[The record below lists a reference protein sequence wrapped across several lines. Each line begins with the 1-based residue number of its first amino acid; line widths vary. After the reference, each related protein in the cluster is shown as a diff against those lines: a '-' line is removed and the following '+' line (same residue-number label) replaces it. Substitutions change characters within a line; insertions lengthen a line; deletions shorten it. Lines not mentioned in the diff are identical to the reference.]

1 MSFKKS
7 FNSTANNLKNNETKN
22 LKLIDQLNRFE
33 QERNGCELLLE
44 QPKLVDR
51 FFSDSEMN
59 NLTILVRFFQFLLQ
73 SMNTSRQNAAKFII
87 RLPGSNLLNF
97 SYSYLTSSSLADENQ
112 KDLLE
117 KFIPILS
124 KILQLLLEL
133 HPSCCSQLDDLGIF
147 DRIERSSQKISDE
160 DIQIEVATLI
170 LRVEELR
177 TQHIHKTE
185 KYKSE
190 IETSLERDDP
200 PPDDFHQLSIYP
212 TLNEIFQQQT
222 PYLRRNITTGQYKN
236 GTHYLD
242 IHFRLLRED
251 FLWPLREAICQ
262 YMSDD
267 NRNISF
273 RNSNVRLYRNTIFTG
288 TMCSQNGILF
298 SLLIDLKSLPKTIV
312 WTNSR
317 RLIYGNLLAATFDD
331 FDTSCFL
338 LTVEDRSNIDKD
350 GTLYVRCQKE
360 LCDYKLMKIQPGTHF
375 TLLETTSYFEAYR
388 PILQALQN
396 IKDDKIPLEKYLLQC
411 DTNVPLPNYFEQNSS
426 IDFRPIL
433 VKTSGEHNEFD
444 GDLSNVKD
452 LSTWPNAQQ
461 LGLDESQYKA
471 LQLAIT
477 KSVALI
483 QGPPGCGK
491 TYLGV
496 RLAELFYHN
505 RQRITGCERPILMI
519 CYTNHALDQF
529 LSSIIQK
536 LSLQPG
542 EIVRVG
548 GRSTHRQIEPYLIQ
562 KLRQQKRDIRVRN
575 EELATRYEIL
585 HNIKKQMDDCRTKY
599 YQCSQQLLD
608 ISQLLRV
615 MDRNQ
620 FLTLIEPIL
629 SKLDIFHRHWNLDKG
644 GLYCCRSLELQDSD
658 EDNSDDSQSE
668 SESESESENDETE
681 SLSFYEKSQRMKNR
695 IDCHKLNK
703 LSDNDIKEI
712 NQLFIKWLD
721 ATQLPMIINKIK
733 EQNEEDD
740 GDGEFQEQ
748 RKRRKKKNKEKANSL
763 LQEILNDPILTTTT
777 SNNTNTIEENP
788 VSLEEDEEE
797 LRRLENIDN
806 VLIPFT
812 IPNQTNEKEYQ
823 QINIEQ
829 LEYMQNLLNNRTAF
843 LSDNEVK
850 NITDLWSTSINKEQ
864 RQALY
869 RYWLWKYVQLLTDE
883 WFRLNE
889 QYDENHKSMQELW
902 FTNDQIYMDKA
913 FIIAMT
919 THCASRYQKVL
930 KQIAPRIC
938 IVEEAAEVFES
949 HIVTAIGERIE
960 HLILI
965 GDHIQL
971 RPSPN
976 VYTLAKHFNLDVSLF
991 ERLIKNKMPSIQL
1004 CVQHRSIPII
1014 SSLTHHFY
1022 DIPILNHESVLN
1034 RPSIIGVTHP
1044 LYFIDH
1050 GNFEE
1055 NVADGV
1061 SKRNSYE
1068 STYILQLADYLL
1080 KQGYEKNDITILTT
1094 YMGQRQ
1100 QIQKS
1105 MNQLKHL
1112 KGIHVTVVDNF
1123 QGEENRIVLL
1133 SLVRSNANQRL
1144 GYISVDNRICVAL
1157 SRAQNGFYIIG
1168 NFHLLVEQNETWKII
1183 VNKIKKLKLIGSG
1196 LPINCPNHLDNQLIC
1211 IDPND
1216 FNKRPLGGCGLK
1228 CEIRLSCGHQ
1238 CPLTC
1243 HNTSHNLL
1251 ICQKSCLKKYDDCEH
1266 QCQKKCHSTTIC
1278 LPCSET
1284 IQLKM
1289 PNCEHTSDI
1298 VCFMR
1303 KTNQLECGVLVPY
1316 KCSLGHQVQVRCC
1329 DLRNKELR
1337 DRLCTHLCDF
1347 TLECGHRCKGTCST
1361 CLQNRFHRPCD
1372 QEELIVYTCGHSRQ
1386 QRCHELGPRCE
1397 QQYIKQCDHD
1407 DEPRIS
1413 TRINECVIYQCNR
1426 YCQYK
1431 CKHFRCGQ
1439 RCKNECDREICNK
1452 KCTRRFECEHYCNGI
1467 CGEPCIDCLVCR
1479 EKDLPNDIQK
1489 SIRQQNIRYATFVQL
1504 ECNHLFQTAI
1514 LDEYIENF
1522 EKQNFL
1528 SNGLMHV
1535 EYPRCPKCQYPLI
1548 KCKRYSRLIK
1558 KIQQRIGN
1566 SSHSLKTLSNSFINN
1581 KIFNSR
1587 STIEYNELS
1596 ENTIKIIKRNIDNDR
1611 QRKLA
1616 VLFVHVVMLFRKL
1629 NDEISIERDI
1639 ILKTIYEYVEKNDSL
1654 FLTRQQWS
1662 DLENEYNRLLFIDIM
1677 KKSNQNEIDIDTL
1690 NEIIFGPNPFTQFT
1704 CEICYILLNKDSENN
1719 NKWKSILPD
1728 EIQWE
1733 DFEQDRFICDGKWF
1747 VCAQGAHLMWCKSVP
1762 EQTTCLLCNAQNE
1775 LLSGIGFSR
1784 GKYTSQ
1790 RGRFFRS

>member
-1 MSFKKS
+1 
-7 FNSTANNLKNNETKN
+7 
-22 LKLIDQLNRFE
+22 
-33 QERNGCELLLE
+33 
-44 QPKLVDR
+44 
-51 FFSDSEMN
+51 
-59 NLTILVRFFQFLLQ
+59 
-73 SMNTSRQNAAKFII
+73 
-87 RLPGSNLLNF
+87 
-97 SYSYLTSSSLADENQ
+97 
-112 KDLLE
+112 
-117 KFIPILS
+117 
-124 KILQLLLEL
+124 
-133 HPSCCSQLDDLGIF
+133 
-147 DRIERSSQKISDE
+147 
-160 DIQIEVATLI
+160 
-170 LRVEELR
+170 
-177 TQHIHKTE
+177 
-185 KYKSE
+185 
-190 IETSLERDDP
+190 
-200 PPDDFHQLSIYP
+200 
-212 TLNEIFQQQT
+212 
-222 PYLRRNITTGQYKN
+222 
-236 GTHYLD
+236 
-242 IHFRLLRED
+242 
-251 FLWPLREAICQ
+251 
-262 YMSDD
+262 
-267 NRNISF
+267 
-273 RNSNVRLYRNTIFTG
+273 
-288 TMCSQNGILF
+288 
-298 SLLIDLKSLPKTIV
+298 
-312 WTNSR
+312 
-317 RLIYGNLLAATFDD
+317 
-331 FDTSCFL
+331 
-338 LTVEDRSNIDKD
+338 
-350 GTLYVRCQKE
+350 
-360 LCDYKLMKIQPGTHF
+360 
-375 TLLETTSYFEAYR
+375 
-388 PILQALQN
+388 
-396 IKDDKIPLEKYLLQC
+396 
-411 DTNVPLPNYFEQNSS
+411 
-426 IDFRPIL
+426 
-433 VKTSGEHNEFD
+433 
-444 GDLSNVKD
+444 
-452 LSTWPNAQQ
+452 
-461 LGLDESQYKA
+461 
-471 LQLAIT
+471 
-477 KSVALI
+477 
-483 QGPPGCGK
+483 
-491 TYLGV
+491 
-496 RLAELFYHN
+496 
-505 RQRITGCERPILMI
+505 
-519 CYTNHALDQF
+519 
-529 LSSIIQK
+529 
-536 LSLQPG
+536 
-542 EIVRVG
+542 
-548 GRSTHRQIEPYLIQ
+548 
-562 KLRQQKRDIRVRN
+562 
-575 EELATRYEIL
+575 
-585 HNIKKQMDDCRTKY
+585 
-599 YQCSQQLLD
+599 
-608 ISQLLRV
+608 
-615 MDRNQ
+615 
-620 FLTLIEPIL
+620 
-629 SKLDIFHRHWNLDKG
+629 
-644 GLYCCRSLELQDSD
+644 
-658 EDNSDDSQSE
+658 
-668 SESESESENDETE
+668 
-681 SLSFYEKSQRMKNR
+681 
-695 IDCHKLNK
+695 
-703 LSDNDIKEI
+703 
-712 NQLFIKWLD
+712 
-721 ATQLPMIINKIK
+721 
-733 EQNEEDD
+733 
-740 GDGEFQEQ
+740 
-748 RKRRKKKNKEKANSL
+748 
-763 LQEILNDPILTTTT
+763 
-777 SNNTNTIEENP
+777 
-788 VSLEEDEEE
+788 
-797 LRRLENIDN
+797 
-806 VLIPFT
+806 
-812 IPNQTNEKEYQ
+812 
-823 QINIEQ
+823 
-829 LEYMQNLLNNRTAF
+829 
-843 LSDNEVK
+843 
-850 NITDLWSTSINKEQ
+850 
-864 RQALY
+864 
-869 RYWLWKYVQLLTDE
+869 
-883 WFRLNE
+883 
-889 QYDENHKSMQELW
+889 
-902 FTNDQIYMDKA
+902 
-913 FIIAMT
+913 
-919 THCASRYQKVL
+919 
-930 KQIAPRIC
+930 
-938 IVEEAAEVFES
+938 
-949 HIVTAIGERIE
+949 
-960 HLILI
+960 
-965 GDHIQL
+965 
-971 RPSPN
+971 
-976 VYTLAKHFNLDVSLF
+976 
-991 ERLIKNKMPSIQL
+991 
-1004 CVQHRSIPII
+1004 
-1014 SSLTHHFY
+1014 
-1022 DIPILNHESVLN
+1022 
-1034 RPSIIGVTHP
+1034 
-1044 LYFIDH
+1044 
-1050 GNFEE
+1050 
-1055 NVADGV
+1055 
-1061 SKRNSYE
+1061 
-1068 STYILQLADYLL
+1068 
-1080 KQGYEKNDITILTT
+1080 
-1094 YMGQRQ
+1094 
-1100 QIQKS
+1100 
-1105 MNQLKHL
+1105 
-1112 KGIHVTVVDNF
+1112 VVDNF

-1629 NDEISIERDI
+1629 NDEVSIERDI
-1639 ILKTIYEYVEKNDSL
+1639 ILKTIYEHVEKNDSL

-1747 VCAQGAHLMWCKSVP
+1747 VCAQ
-1762 EQTTCLLCNAQNE
+1762 
-1775 LLSGIGFSR
+1775 
-1784 GKYTSQ
+1784 
-1790 RGRFFRS
+1790 

>member
-1 MSFKKS
+1 
-7 FNSTANNLKNNETKN
+7 
-22 LKLIDQLNRFE
+22 
-33 QERNGCELLLE
+33 
-44 QPKLVDR
+44 
-51 FFSDSEMN
+51 
-59 NLTILVRFFQFLLQ
+59 
-73 SMNTSRQNAAKFII
+73 
-87 RLPGSNLLNF
+87 
-97 SYSYLTSSSLADENQ
+97 
-112 KDLLE
+112 
-117 KFIPILS
+117 
-124 KILQLLLEL
+124 
-133 HPSCCSQLDDLGIF
+133 
-147 DRIERSSQKISDE
+147 
-160 DIQIEVATLI
+160 
-170 LRVEELR
+170 
-177 TQHIHKTE
+177 
-185 KYKSE
+185 
-190 IETSLERDDP
+190 
-200 PPDDFHQLSIYP
+200 
-212 TLNEIFQQQT
+212 
-222 PYLRRNITTGQYKN
+222 
-236 GTHYLD
+236 
-242 IHFRLLRED
+242 
-251 FLWPLREAICQ
+251 
-262 YMSDD
+262 
-267 NRNISF
+267 
-273 RNSNVRLYRNTIFTG
+273 
-288 TMCSQNGILF
+288 
-298 SLLIDLKSLPKTIV
+298 
-312 WTNSR
+312 
-317 RLIYGNLLAATFDD
+317 
-331 FDTSCFL
+331 
-338 LTVEDRSNIDKD
+338 
-350 GTLYVRCQKE
+350 
-360 LCDYKLMKIQPGTHF
+360 
-375 TLLETTSYFEAYR
+375 
-388 PILQALQN
+388 
-396 IKDDKIPLEKYLLQC
+396 
-411 DTNVPLPNYFEQNSS
+411 
-426 IDFRPIL
+426 
-433 VKTSGEHNEFD
+433 
-444 GDLSNVKD
+444 
-452 LSTWPNAQQ
+452 
-461 LGLDESQYKA
+461 
-471 LQLAIT
+471 
-477 KSVALI
+477 
-483 QGPPGCGK
+483 
-491 TYLGV
+491 
-496 RLAELFYHN
+496 
-505 RQRITGCERPILMI
+505 
-519 CYTNHALDQF
+519 
-529 LSSIIQK
+529 
-536 LSLQPG
+536 
-542 EIVRVG
+542 
-548 GRSTHRQIEPYLIQ
+548 
-562 KLRQQKRDIRVRN
+562 
-575 EELATRYEIL
+575 
-585 HNIKKQMDDCRTKY
+585 
-599 YQCSQQLLD
+599 
-608 ISQLLRV
+608 
-615 MDRNQ
+615 
-620 FLTLIEPIL
+620 
-629 SKLDIFHRHWNLDKG
+629 
-644 GLYCCRSLELQDSD
+644 
-658 EDNSDDSQSE
+658 
-668 SESESESENDETE
+668 
-681 SLSFYEKSQRMKNR
+681 
-695 IDCHKLNK
+695 
-703 LSDNDIKEI
+703 
-712 NQLFIKWLD
+712 
-721 ATQLPMIINKIK
+721 
-733 EQNEEDD
+733 
-740 GDGEFQEQ
+740 
-748 RKRRKKKNKEKANSL
+748 
-763 LQEILNDPILTTTT
+763 
-777 SNNTNTIEENP
+777 
-788 VSLEEDEEE
+788 
-797 LRRLENIDN
+797 
-806 VLIPFT
+806 
-812 IPNQTNEKEYQ
+812 
-823 QINIEQ
+823 
-829 LEYMQNLLNNRTAF
+829 
-843 LSDNEVK
+843 
-850 NITDLWSTSINKEQ
+850 
-864 RQALY
+864 
-869 RYWLWKYVQLLTDE
+869 
-883 WFRLNE
+883 
-889 QYDENHKSMQELW
+889 
-902 FTNDQIYMDKA
+902 
-913 FIIAMT
+913 
-919 THCASRYQKVL
+919 
-930 KQIAPRIC
+930 
-938 IVEEAAEVFES
+938 
-949 HIVTAIGERIE
+949 
-960 HLILI
+960 
-965 GDHIQL
+965 
-971 RPSPN
+971 
-976 VYTLAKHFNLDVSLF
+976 
-991 ERLIKNKMPSIQL
+991 
-1004 CVQHRSIPII
+1004 
-1014 SSLTHHFY
+1014 
-1022 DIPILNHESVLN
+1022 
-1034 RPSIIGVTHP
+1034 
-1044 LYFIDH
+1044 
-1050 GNFEE
+1050 
-1055 NVADGV
+1055 
-1061 SKRNSYE
+1061 
-1068 STYILQLADYLL
+1068 
-1080 KQGYEKNDITILTT
+1080 
-1094 YMGQRQ
+1094 
-1100 QIQKS
+1100 
-1105 MNQLKHL
+1105 
-1112 KGIHVTVVDNF
+1112 VVDNF

-1278 LPCSET
+1278 LPCSEI

-1639 ILKTIYEYVEKNDSL
+1639 ILKTIYEHVEKNDSL

>member
-1 MSFKKS
+1 
-7 FNSTANNLKNNETKN
+7 
-22 LKLIDQLNRFE
+22 
-33 QERNGCELLLE
+33 
-44 QPKLVDR
+44 
-51 FFSDSEMN
+51 
-59 NLTILVRFFQFLLQ
+59 
-73 SMNTSRQNAAKFII
+73 
-87 RLPGSNLLNF
+87 
-97 SYSYLTSSSLADENQ
+97 
-112 KDLLE
+112 

-733 EQNEEDD
+733 EQNE
-740 GDGEFQEQ
+740 G
-748 RKRRKKKNKEKANSL
+748 
-763 LQEILNDPILTTTT
+763 
-777 SNNTNTIEENP
+777 
-788 VSLEEDEEE
+788 
-797 LRRLENIDN
+797 RL
-806 VLIPFT
+806 
-812 IPNQTNEKEYQ
+812 K
-823 QINIEQ
+823 INI
-829 LEYMQNLLNNRTAF
+829 Y
-843 LSDNEVK
+843 
-850 NITDLWSTSINKEQ
+850 
-864 RQALY
+864 
-869 RYWLWKYVQLLTDE
+869 
-883 WFRLNE
+883 
-889 QYDENHKSMQELW
+889 
-902 FTNDQIYMDKA
+902 QIFA
-913 FIIAMT
+913 
-919 THCASRYQKVL
+919 
-930 KQIAPRIC
+930 
-938 IVEEAAEVFES
+938 
-949 HIVTAIGERIE
+949 
-960 HLILI
+960 
-965 GDHIQL
+965 
-971 RPSPN
+971 
-976 VYTLAKHFNLDVSLF
+976 
-991 ERLIKNKMPSIQL
+991 
-1004 CVQHRSIPII
+1004 
-1014 SSLTHHFY
+1014 
-1022 DIPILNHESVLN
+1022 
-1034 RPSIIGVTHP
+1034 
-1044 LYFIDH
+1044 
-1050 GNFEE
+1050 
-1055 NVADGV
+1055 
-1061 SKRNSYE
+1061 
-1068 STYILQLADYLL
+1068 
-1080 KQGYEKNDITILTT
+1080 
-1094 YMGQRQ
+1094 
-1100 QIQKS
+1100 
-1105 MNQLKHL
+1105 
-1112 KGIHVTVVDNF
+1112 
-1123 QGEENRIVLL
+1123 
-1133 SLVRSNANQRL
+1133 
-1144 GYISVDNRICVAL
+1144 
-1157 SRAQNGFYIIG
+1157 
-1168 NFHLLVEQNETWKII
+1168 
-1183 VNKIKKLKLIGSG
+1183 
-1196 LPINCPNHLDNQLIC
+1196 
-1211 IDPND
+1211 
-1216 FNKRPLGGCGLK
+1216 
-1228 CEIRLSCGHQ
+1228 
-1238 CPLTC
+1238 
-1243 HNTSHNLL
+1243 
-1251 ICQKSCLKKYDDCEH
+1251 
-1266 QCQKKCHSTTIC
+1266 
-1278 LPCSET
+1278 
-1284 IQLKM
+1284 
-1289 PNCEHTSDI
+1289 
-1298 VCFMR
+1298 
-1303 KTNQLECGVLVPY
+1303 
-1316 KCSLGHQVQVRCC
+1316 
-1329 DLRNKELR
+1329 
-1337 DRLCTHLCDF
+1337 
-1347 TLECGHRCKGTCST
+1347 
-1361 CLQNRFHRPCD
+1361 
-1372 QEELIVYTCGHSRQ
+1372 
-1386 QRCHELGPRCE
+1386 
-1397 QQYIKQCDHD
+1397 
-1407 DEPRIS
+1407 
-1413 TRINECVIYQCNR
+1413 
-1426 YCQYK
+1426 
-1431 CKHFRCGQ
+1431 
-1439 RCKNECDREICNK
+1439 
-1452 KCTRRFECEHYCNGI
+1452 
-1467 CGEPCIDCLVCR
+1467 
-1479 EKDLPNDIQK
+1479 
-1489 SIRQQNIRYATFVQL
+1489 
-1504 ECNHLFQTAI
+1504 
-1514 LDEYIENF
+1514 
-1522 EKQNFL
+1522 
-1528 SNGLMHV
+1528 
-1535 EYPRCPKCQYPLI
+1535 
-1548 KCKRYSRLIK
+1548 
-1558 KIQQRIGN
+1558 
-1566 SSHSLKTLSNSFINN
+1566 
-1581 KIFNSR
+1581 
-1587 STIEYNELS
+1587 
-1596 ENTIKIIKRNIDNDR
+1596 
-1611 QRKLA
+1611 
-1616 VLFVHVVMLFRKL
+1616 
-1629 NDEISIERDI
+1629 
-1639 ILKTIYEYVEKNDSL
+1639 
-1654 FLTRQQWS
+1654 
-1662 DLENEYNRLLFIDIM
+1662 
-1677 KKSNQNEIDIDTL
+1677 
-1690 NEIIFGPNPFTQFT
+1690 
-1704 CEICYILLNKDSENN
+1704 
-1719 NKWKSILPD
+1719 
-1728 EIQWE
+1728 
-1733 DFEQDRFICDGKWF
+1733 
-1747 VCAQGAHLMWCKSVP
+1747 
-1762 EQTTCLLCNAQNE
+1762 
-1775 LLSGIGFSR
+1775 
-1784 GKYTSQ
+1784 
-1790 RGRFFRS
+1790 

>member
-668 SESESESENDETE
+668 SKSESESENDETE

-1112 KGIHVTVVDNF
+1112 KGIHVTV
-1123 QGEENRIVLL
+1123 
-1133 SLVRSNANQRL
+1133 
-1144 GYISVDNRICVAL
+1144 
-1157 SRAQNGFYIIG
+1157 
-1168 NFHLLVEQNETWKII
+1168 
-1183 VNKIKKLKLIGSG
+1183 
-1196 LPINCPNHLDNQLIC
+1196 
-1211 IDPND
+1211 
-1216 FNKRPLGGCGLK
+1216 
-1228 CEIRLSCGHQ
+1228 
-1238 CPLTC
+1238 
-1243 HNTSHNLL
+1243 
-1251 ICQKSCLKKYDDCEH
+1251 
-1266 QCQKKCHSTTIC
+1266 
-1278 LPCSET
+1278 
-1284 IQLKM
+1284 
-1289 PNCEHTSDI
+1289 
-1298 VCFMR
+1298 
-1303 KTNQLECGVLVPY
+1303 
-1316 KCSLGHQVQVRCC
+1316 
-1329 DLRNKELR
+1329 
-1337 DRLCTHLCDF
+1337 
-1347 TLECGHRCKGTCST
+1347 
-1361 CLQNRFHRPCD
+1361 
-1372 QEELIVYTCGHSRQ
+1372 
-1386 QRCHELGPRCE
+1386 
-1397 QQYIKQCDHD
+1397 
-1407 DEPRIS
+1407 
-1413 TRINECVIYQCNR
+1413 
-1426 YCQYK
+1426 
-1431 CKHFRCGQ
+1431 
-1439 RCKNECDREICNK
+1439 
-1452 KCTRRFECEHYCNGI
+1452 
-1467 CGEPCIDCLVCR
+1467 
-1479 EKDLPNDIQK
+1479 
-1489 SIRQQNIRYATFVQL
+1489 
-1504 ECNHLFQTAI
+1504 
-1514 LDEYIENF
+1514 
-1522 EKQNFL
+1522 
-1528 SNGLMHV
+1528 
-1535 EYPRCPKCQYPLI
+1535 
-1548 KCKRYSRLIK
+1548 
-1558 KIQQRIGN
+1558 
-1566 SSHSLKTLSNSFINN
+1566 SNSMT
-1581 KIFNSR
+1581 KI
-1587 STIEYNELS
+1587 Y
-1596 ENTIKIIKRNIDNDR
+1596 
-1611 QRKLA
+1611 
-1616 VLFVHVVMLFRKL
+1616 
-1629 NDEISIERDI
+1629 
-1639 ILKTIYEYVEKNDSL
+1639 
-1654 FLTRQQWS
+1654 
-1662 DLENEYNRLLFIDIM
+1662 
-1677 KKSNQNEIDIDTL
+1677 
-1690 NEIIFGPNPFTQFT
+1690 
-1704 CEICYILLNKDSENN
+1704 
-1719 NKWKSILPD
+1719 
-1728 EIQWE
+1728 
-1733 DFEQDRFICDGKWF
+1733 
-1747 VCAQGAHLMWCKSVP
+1747 
-1762 EQTTCLLCNAQNE
+1762 
-1775 LLSGIGFSR
+1775 
-1784 GKYTSQ
+1784 
-1790 RGRFFRS
+1790 

>member
-7 FNSTANNLKNNETKN
+7 FNSTANNLKNNETN
-22 LKLIDQLNRFE
+22 NVKLVDQLNRFE
-33 QERNGCELLLE
+33 HERNGCESLLE

-51 FFSDSEMN
+51 FFSDSEMSD
-59 NLTILVRFFQFLLQ
+59 LTILIRFFRFLLQ
-73 SMNTSRQNAAKFII
+73 SMNASRQNGAKLII
-87 RLPGSNLLNF
+87 RLPGSKLLEF
-97 SYSYLTSSSLADENQ
+97 SHSYLKYSSLNDKNQ

-117 KFIPILS
+117 KFVLILS

-133 HPSCCSQLDDLGIF
+133 HPSCYQQLDSLGIF
-147 DRIERSSQKISDE
+147 DRIEIYNQKISNE
-160 DIQIEVATLI
+160 DIQTEVTTLI
-170 LRVEELR
+170 SRVEELR
-177 TQHIHKTE
+177 IQHEKKIE
-185 KYKSE
+185 KYKPE
-190 IETSLERDDP
+190 IETPLERDDP
-200 PPDDFHQLSIYP
+200 PPDDFHELSIYP
-212 TLNEIFQQQT
+212 TLNEIFQQQI
-222 PYLRRNITTGQYKN
+222 PYLRKNITTGQYKN

-267 NRNISF
+267 NRNVSF
-273 RNSNVRLYRNTIFTG
+273 RNTNVRLYRNTILTG
-288 TMCSQNGILF
+288 SICSQAGILF
-298 SLLIDLKSLPKTIV
+298 SLLIDLNSLPKTIS
-312 WTNSR
+312 WANSR

-360 LCDYKLMKIQPGTHF
+360 LCDYKLMKISPGTRF

-396 IKDDKIPLEKYLLQC
+396 IKDDQIPLEKYLLQC
-411 DTNVPLPNYFEQNSS
+411 DINVPLPNYFQQNSS
-426 IDFRPIL
+426 IDFRPVLI
-433 VKTSGEHNEFD
+433 KTSGECNEFD

-505 RQRITGCERPILMI
+505 RARITGCERPILMI

-562 KLRQQKRDIRVRN
+562 KLRQQKRDIRSKN
-575 EELATRYEIL
+575 EELSTKYEIL
-585 HNIKKQMDDCRTKY
+585 HNIKKQMDDCRIKY

-608 ISQLLRV
+608 INQLLHV
-615 MDRNQ
+615 IDRQQ

-629 SKLDIFHRHWNLDKG
+629 SKLDIFHRHWNTNKG
-644 GLYCCRSLELQDSD
+644 GIYCCRLLESQESD
-658 EDNSDDSQSE
+658 EDSSDDSQSE
-668 SESESESENDETE
+668 SENEDENEN
-681 SLSFYEKSQRMKNR
+681 LSFYEKIQRMNNR
-695 IDCHKLNK
+695 IHCHKLNN
-703 LSDNDIKEI
+703 LSDNDQQEI

-721 ATQLPMIINKIK
+721 ATPLQMILNKIK
-733 EQNEEDD
+733 EQNEDND
-740 GDGEFQEQ
+740 GDDAFQEQ
-748 RKRRKKKNKEKANSL
+748 RRKNKNKNKNKAKSVLEK
-763 LQEILNDPILTTTT
+763 ILNDPILTTTT
-777 SNNTNTIEENP
+777 SNNTNIVDENP
-788 VSLEEDEEE
+788 VNLEDDEEE
-797 LRRLENIDN
+797 LRRLENVDN
-806 VLIPFT
+806 TYIPFT
-812 IPNQTNEKEYQ
+812 MPNQTNDKEYQ
-823 QINIEQ
+823 KINIGQ
-829 LEYMQNLLNNRTAF
+829 LEYMQHLLNNRTAF
-843 LSDNEVK
+843 LSDNEIK
-850 NITDLWSTSINKEQ
+850 NFKDLWSTSIDKEQ

-869 RYWLWKYVQLLTDE
+869 RYWLRKYVQLLTDE
-883 WFRLNE
+883 WFHLNE
-889 QYDENHKSMQELW
+889 QYDENYKSMQALW

-965 GDHIQL
+965 GDHVQL

-991 ERLIKNKMPSIQL
+991 ERLIKNQMPSVQL

-1022 DIPILNHESVLN
+1022 DIPIINHESVNN
-1034 RPSIIGVTHP
+1034 RPSIIGITHP
-1044 LYFIDH
+1044 LYFINH

-1055 NVADGV
+1055 NVSDGV
-1061 SKRNSYE
+1061 SKRNPYE
-1068 STYILQLADYLL
+1068 SNYILQLADYLI
-1080 KQGYEKNDITILTT
+1080 KQGYDKNDITILTT

-1133 SLVRSNANQRL
+1133 SLVRSNADRRL
-1144 GYISVDNRICVAL
+1144 GYIAVDNRICVAL
-1157 SRAQNGFYIIG
+1157 SRAQNGFYVIG
-1168 NFHLLVEQNETWKII
+1168 NFHLLAEHNETWKII
-1183 VNKIKKLKLIGSG
+1183 INKMKQLKLIGSG
-1196 LPINCPNHLDNQLIC
+1196 LPINCPNHLDNQTLC
-1211 IDPND
+1211 IYPHD

-1228 CEIRLSCGHQ
+1228 CEARLSCGHQ

-1243 HNTSHNLL
+1243 HNTSHNL
-1251 ICQKSCLKKYDDCEH
+1251 INCQKLCLKNYDDCEH
-1266 QCQKKCHSTTIC
+1266 QCQKQCHSTTIC
-1278 LPCSET
+1278 LPCHEM
-1284 IQLKM
+1284 IHLKM

-1298 VCFMR
+1298 ACFMR
-1303 KTNQLECGVLVPY
+1303 KNNQLECGVLVPY

-1329 DLRNKELR
+1329 DLRNKELQG
-1337 DRLCTHLCDF
+1337 RLCTHPCDF
-1347 TLECGHRCKGTCST
+1347 ILECGHNCKGTCST
-1361 CLQNRFHRPCD
+1361 CLQSRFHRPCD
-1372 QEELIVYTCGHSRQ
+1372 QQELIVYICGHSRQ
-1386 QRCHELGPRCE
+1386 QRCHELGPPCE
-1397 QQYIKQCDHD
+1397 QQYMKLCDHP
-1407 DEPRIS
+1407 DEPRILPS
-1413 TRINECVIYQCNR
+1413 QCLVYQCNR
-1426 YCQYK
+1426 FCQYK
-1431 CKHFRCGQ
+1431 CRHLRCGQ
-1439 RCKNECDREICNK
+1439 RCKSECDRQPCNK
-1452 KCTRRFECEHYCNGI
+1452 KCTRRFDCEHYCNGI

-1479 EKDLPNDIQK
+1479 EKELPNEIQK
-1489 SIRQQNIRYATFVQL
+1489 IIRSKNIRYATFVQL
-1504 ECNHLFQTAI
+1504 ECDHLFETNI
-1514 LDEYIENF
+1514 LDEYIEKF
-1522 EKQNFL
+1522 ENQNFL
-1528 SNGLMHV
+1528 SNDSMYV
-1535 EYPRCPKCQYPLI
+1535 EYPRCPKCQHPII

-1566 SSHSLKTLSNSFINN
+1566 SIFSLKTLSSSLTDGFGV
-1581 KIFNSR
+1581 NSR
-1587 STIEYNELS
+1587 SVIQYTDLPEYI
-1596 ENTIKIIKRNIDNDR
+1596 IKIIKINTDNNR
-1611 QRKLA
+1611 RRKLTE
-1616 VLFVHVVMLFRKL
+1616 LFVHVVNLFRKL
-1629 NDEISIERDI
+1629 SDEISKECDV
-1639 ILKTIYEYVEKNDSL
+1639 ILKTIYEHVEKNDSL
-1654 FLTRQQWS
+1654 FLTRQQWL
-1662 DLENEYNRLLFIDIM
+1662 DLENEYNRLLIIDTM
-1677 KKSNQNEIDIDTL
+1677 KESDKLLESDRNEINNETL
-1690 NEIIFGPNPFTQFT
+1690 NDILFGPNPFNQFA
-1704 CEICYILLNKDSENN
+1704 CQICYLLLNNDNENN
-1719 NKWKSILPD
+1719 DKWKSILPD
-1728 EIQWE
+1728 ETKWE
-1733 DFEQDRFICDGKWF
+1733 DFEQDRLICDGKWL
-1747 VCAQGAHLMWCKSVP
+1747 VCAQKIHLMWNKTIT
-1762 EQTTCLLCNAQNE
+1762 EQTTCSRCNMENE
-1775 LLSGIGFSR
+1775 PSSAFGLGR
-1784 GKYTSQ
+1784 GKSNSS
-1790 RGRFFRS
+1790 RGRFYRR